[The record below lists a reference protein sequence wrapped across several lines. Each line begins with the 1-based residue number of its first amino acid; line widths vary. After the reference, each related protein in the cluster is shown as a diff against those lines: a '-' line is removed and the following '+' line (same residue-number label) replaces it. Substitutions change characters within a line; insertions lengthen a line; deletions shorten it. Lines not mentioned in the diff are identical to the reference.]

1 MVGCPCWRIAS
12 TKSGFAPRTITKQSL
27 LQTGQETLTIDLST
41 KAARTGVRAALR
53 RLARNPLTATSLRVQ
68 ARRRALRGRLHAT
81 RRGGGQTDKIR
92 QCCWRR
98 LRSARRTCSA
108 LSSEASQ
115 GIGVAALLA
124 LILLGESGNVES
136 GGFAQR
142 PGSTGSGG
150 KPGADPDEA
159 TYIADQGH
167 ARADWQAA
175 AFQGDLRSADYRVIA
190 FRA

>member
-27 LQTGQETLTIDLST
+27 LQTGRETLTIDLST

-68 ARRRALRGRLHAT
+68 ARRRALPGRLRAT

-115 GIGVAALLA
+115 GSCLPSSWHLYCLENRAMWKAA
-124 LILLGESGNVES
+124 
-136 GGFAQR
+136 
-142 PGSTGSGG
+142 GSPSARG
-150 KPGADPDEA
+150 
-159 TYIADQGH
+159 
-167 ARADWQAA
+167 ARAQA
-175 AFQGDLRSADYRVIA
+175 GSRGPILMKLRT
-190 FRA
+190 